1 MHEFPPP
8 RQRGLL
14 MHGGLILIF
23 LLMLVYALWNL
34 FQVTVGPSFTVY
46 IVMALAAFI
55 SLPFLGYRAFA
66 LWKAR
71 YTLDRDNLRIEWGL
85 RGEDI
90 PVSDVEWVR
99 SSLDLA
105 TPLPLPIT
113 RMPGAV
119 LGTRRHPDLGDVEFL
134 ASDSRRLLLVATAK
148 QVFAISPDDATG
160 FVTSF
165 QHAIEQGSLAP
176 GTSHSQYPSFV
187 LSLAWESMLARY
199 FWLAGLL
206 LNIGLLAWVTV
217 LIPSTQQVVLGFT
230 PTGDSLIVPGVQL
243 IILPILSVL
252 FYITGFIAGLYFY
265 RWDEYKNLAFILWG
279 AGAFSSLLFLIS
291 TMVLVNIPI
300 IT

>member
-14 MHGGLILIF
+14 LHGVLILF
-23 LLMLVYALWNL
+23 LLIMLAFALWKL
-34 FQVTVGPSFTVY
+34 FQLTVGPSFTIY

-55 SLPFLGYRAFA
+55 ALPFLGYRAFA

-99 SSLDLA
+99 SSHDLA
-105 TPLPLPIT
+105 TPLPLPVI

-134 ASDSRRLLLVATAK
+134 ASDSKRLLLVATAK
-148 QVFAISPDDATG
+148 QVFAISPDDAAG

-165 QHAIEQGSLAP
+165 QHAIEEGSLAP

-187 LSLAWESMLARY
+187 LSLAWESLLARY
-199 FWLAGLL
+199 FWLAGLF

-217 LIPSTQQVVLGFT
+217 LIPGMQTVALGFN
-230 PTGDSLIVPGVQL
+230 PTGDPLVVPSVQL

-252 FYITGFIAGLYFY
+252 LYFTGFIAGLYFF
-265 RWDEYKNLAFILWG
+265 RWDEYKTLAFILWG
-279 AGAFSSLLFLIS
+279 AGAFCSLLFLIS
-291 TMVLVNIPI
+291 TLILITSPI
-300 IT
+300 

>member
-1 MHEFPPP
+1 MQEFPPP

-14 MHGGLILIF
+14 FHSGLILI
-23 LLMLVYALWNL
+23 LLILLVFSLWNL
-34 FQVTVGPSFTVY
+34 FQVTVGPSFTIY

-55 SLPFLGYRAFA
+55 ALPFLGYRAFA

-99 SSLDLA
+99 SSHDLA
-105 TPLPLPIT
+105 SPLPLPVI

-134 ASDSRRLLLVATAK
+134 ASDSKRLLLVATAK

-199 FWLAGLL
+199 FWLTGLF

-217 LIPSTQQVVLGFT
+217 LIPGMDTVALGFT
-230 PTGDSLIVPGVQL
+230 PTGDPLVVPSIQL
-243 IILPILSVL
+243 IIIPIISVL
-252 FYITGFIAGLYFY
+252 LYFTGFIAGLYFF
-265 RWDEYKNLAFILWG
+265 RWAEYKNLAFILWG

-291 TMVLVNIPI
+291 TMVLLNSAV
-300 IT
+300 

>member
-1 MHEFPPP
+1 
-8 RQRGLL
+8 
-14 MHGGLILIF
+14 
-23 LLMLVYALWNL
+23 
-34 FQVTVGPSFTVY
+34 
-46 IVMALAAFI
+46 
-55 SLPFLGYRAFA
+55 
-66 LWKAR
+66 
-71 YTLDRDNLRIEWGL
+71 
-85 RGEDI
+85 
-90 PVSDVEWVR
+90 
-99 SSLDLA
+99 
-105 TPLPLPIT
+105 
-113 RMPGAV
+113 
-119 LGTRRHPDLGDVEFL
+119 
-134 ASDSRRLLLVATAK
+134 LVATAK